1 MGFQQPQ
8 QMHDQFQPGM
18 MPMAMQPT
26 EGQTWDNRWT
36 FAQGK
41 MQIQTEHPYYEPG
54 SMVVGKIYLMLS
66 APVAAQS
73 ISLIFKAKE
82 RAQFFSFRED
92 EELVKHSKETRYRQ
106 YEVSTYRRTNK
117 MQRVFMNGD

>member
-1 MGFQQPQ
+1 
-8 QMHDQFQPGM
+8 
-18 MPMAMQPT
+18 MAMNPT

-36 FAQGK
+36 SAQGK
-41 MQIQTEHPYYEPG
+41 MQIQTDNPYYEPG
-54 SMVVGKIYLMLS
+54 SIVVGKIFLMLS

-92 EELVKHSKETRYRQ
+92 EEIVKHAKEIRYQQ

-117 MQRVFMNGD
+117 MQRVFMNVD